1 MTLEEEVR
9 ELAKFAKAASAKL
22 AQATTEERNG
32 ALYAMAAALRA
43 QAPAIVEANGEDMEA
58 ARAAGT
64 TEALLDRL
72 MLDESRVFAM
82 ADALEEVA
90 ALPDPLGVVSLE
102 STLYNGIELRRV
114 SVPLGV
120 VAMVYEARP
129 NVTADAAGVC
139 VKSGNACILRGGSLA
154 ARSNEVIAD
163 VLAAAAVEAG
173 LPEGSI
179 CAVTTTDRAATD
191 VLMGLHGLVDVL
203 IPRGGAGLI
212 RHCVEHAKVP
222 VIETGTGN
230 CHVYVHA
237 SADPEMA
244 RAIIRNAKCRRFG
257 VCNAAETL
265 LVDAAVADAVLP
277 SILADMKEAGVLVH
291 GDARV
296 LAIADKL
303 NFSLSRSAAAL
314 KSGRSLRIAVLMS
327 GHIRLWFTASV
338 IEGLN
343 EVLHTQGYDISVF
356 QISSI
361 EERKEFFEMLPV
373 RRNADAVIVASFDID
388 NNEIAQLASV
398 GVPIVGINS
407 VEPEARGFT
416 AAVNI
421 DDVQGSTLAARH
433 LINLGHRRIT
443 YISTNREVSLSFSV
457 QSRFDSFTACCRRE
471 GIEPQVIVCKVD
483 DDGRYEISDVVN
495 QLISQDEMPT
505 AIACQEDG
513 IALPLM
519 FQLERNGFSVPGDV
533 SLIGYDDSFYTGDI
547 GLTTIRQDPVEMARV
562 AARMTLDLIDEKPIE
577 QPYIVFPAQ
586 LKVRSSTSRVK

>member
-1 MTLEEEVR
+1 M
-9 ELAKFAKAASAKL
+9 
-22 AQATTEERNG
+22 ATSI
-32 ALYAMAAALRA
+32 
-43 QAPAIVEANGEDMEA
+43 QDV
-58 ARAAGT
+58 AR
-64 TEALLDRL
+64 
-72 MLDESRVFAM
+72 
-82 ADALEEVA
+82 
-90 ALPDPLGVVSLE
+90 
-102 STLYNGIELRRV
+102 
-114 SVPLGV
+114 
-120 VAMVYEARP
+120 
-129 NVTADAAGVC
+129 
-139 VKSGNACILRGGSLA
+139 
-154 ARSNEVIAD
+154 
-163 VLAAAAVEAG
+163 
-173 LPEGSI
+173 
-179 CAVTTTDRAATD
+179 
-191 VLMGLHGLVDVL
+191 
-203 IPRGGAGLI
+203 
-212 RHCVEHAKVP
+212 
-222 VIETGTGN
+222 
-230 CHVYVHA
+230 
-237 SADPEMA
+237 
-244 RAIIRNAKCRRFG
+244 
-257 VCNAAETL
+257 
-265 LVDAAVADAVLP
+265 
-277 SILADMKEAGVLVH
+277 EAGVSISTVSRSFTRPDLVS
-291 GDARV
+291 AKTRERV

-407 VEPEARGFT
+407 VEPEAHGFT
-416 AAVNI
+416 AAVN
-421 DDVQGSTLAARH
+421 
-433 LINLGHRRIT
+433 INLGHRRIT

-483 DDGRYEISDVVN
+483 DDGRYEISDVVD
-495 QLISQDEMPT
+495 QLMSQDEMPT

-533 SLIGYDDSFYTGDI
+533 SLIGYDDSFYTDDI

>member
-1 MTLEEEVR
+1 M
-9 ELAKFAKAASAKL
+9 
-22 AQATTEERNG
+22 ATSI
-32 ALYAMAAALRA
+32 
-43 QAPAIVEANGEDMEA
+43 QDV
-58 ARAAGT
+58 AR
-64 TEALLDRL
+64 
-72 MLDESRVFAM
+72 
-82 ADALEEVA
+82 
-90 ALPDPLGVVSLE
+90 
-102 STLYNGIELRRV
+102 
-114 SVPLGV
+114 
-120 VAMVYEARP
+120 
-129 NVTADAAGVC
+129 
-139 VKSGNACILRGGSLA
+139 
-154 ARSNEVIAD
+154 
-163 VLAAAAVEAG
+163 
-173 LPEGSI
+173 
-179 CAVTTTDRAATD
+179 
-191 VLMGLHGLVDVL
+191 
-203 IPRGGAGLI
+203 
-212 RHCVEHAKVP
+212 
-222 VIETGTGN
+222 
-230 CHVYVHA
+230 
-237 SADPEMA
+237 
-244 RAIIRNAKCRRFG
+244 
-257 VCNAAETL
+257 
-265 LVDAAVADAVLP
+265 
-277 SILADMKEAGVLVH
+277 EAGVSISTVSRSFTRPDLVS
-291 GDARV
+291 AKTRERV

-495 QLISQDEMPT
+495 QLISQD
-505 AIACQEDG
+505 DG

>member
-1 MTLEEEVR
+1 M
-9 ELAKFAKAASAKL
+9 
-22 AQATTEERNG
+22 ATSI
-32 ALYAMAAALRA
+32 
-43 QAPAIVEANGEDMEA
+43 QDV
-58 ARAAGT
+58 AR
-64 TEALLDRL
+64 
-72 MLDESRVFAM
+72 
-82 ADALEEVA
+82 
-90 ALPDPLGVVSLE
+90 
-102 STLYNGIELRRV
+102 
-114 SVPLGV
+114 
-120 VAMVYEARP
+120 
-129 NVTADAAGVC
+129 
-139 VKSGNACILRGGSLA
+139 
-154 ARSNEVIAD
+154 
-163 VLAAAAVEAG
+163 
-173 LPEGSI
+173 
-179 CAVTTTDRAATD
+179 
-191 VLMGLHGLVDVL
+191 
-203 IPRGGAGLI
+203 
-212 RHCVEHAKVP
+212 
-222 VIETGTGN
+222 
-230 CHVYVHA
+230 
-237 SADPEMA
+237 
-244 RAIIRNAKCRRFG
+244 
-257 VCNAAETL
+257 
-265 LVDAAVADAVLP
+265 
-277 SILADMKEAGVLVH
+277 EAGVSISTVSRSFTRPDLVS
-291 GDARV
+291 AKTRERV

-433 LINLGHRRIT
+433 LINLGHRRM
-443 YISTNREVSLSFSV
+443 
-457 QSRFDSFTACCRRE
+457 E

>member
-1 MTLEEEVR
+1 MILLTLLLLAWFFYFVMILLYYIFKVR
-9 ELAKFAKAASAKL
+9 YVLIYMIV
-22 AQATTEERNG
+22 G
-32 ALYAMAAALRA
+32 AVTQSISMYTGVSCACVLRFSIQRKGAAMATSI
-43 QAPAIVEANGEDMEA
+43 QDV
-58 ARAAGT
+58 AR
-64 TEALLDRL
+64 
-72 MLDESRVFAM
+72 
-82 ADALEEVA
+82 
-90 ALPDPLGVVSLE
+90 
-102 STLYNGIELRRV
+102 
-114 SVPLGV
+114 
-120 VAMVYEARP
+120 
-129 NVTADAAGVC
+129 
-139 VKSGNACILRGGSLA
+139 
-154 ARSNEVIAD
+154 
-163 VLAAAAVEAG
+163 
-173 LPEGSI
+173 
-179 CAVTTTDRAATD
+179 
-191 VLMGLHGLVDVL
+191 
-203 IPRGGAGLI
+203 
-212 RHCVEHAKVP
+212 
-222 VIETGTGN
+222 
-230 CHVYVHA
+230 
-237 SADPEMA
+237 
-244 RAIIRNAKCRRFG
+244 
-257 VCNAAETL
+257 
-265 LVDAAVADAVLP
+265 
-277 SILADMKEAGVLVH
+277 EAGVSISTVSRSFTRPDLVS
-291 GDARV
+291 AKTRERV